1 MKLTNNYKSFK
12 LCKKSND
19 SYVMLYSPIIFIEVL
34 CVVNIIYVI
43 INVCNGTIDFS
54 SVLCSDL
61 MSLVGMAISV
71 WTGISIFNAI
81 ENSKMVALDKKA
93 QEAQESVD
101 KLNKSIDE
109 FLEQNANTYRLQFE
123 TELSINKDKIAE
135 FIFSKISDTDIP
147 LDSKPNIYYNMFIL
161 EHEYNKISNIANRSD
176 INATQKKHLLGVY
189 RQICNKLK
197 SSCHLPEDKNLS
209 FKDYFD
215 YRITDSYFLEGYI
228 CGESDNY
235 KEAYDKYTIAY
246 NKYVTIL
253 NKIDFFEKIINPRIF
268 NDDDFQI
275 HIYSEIP
282 SNEPE
287 QICLCFICNLLGE
300 CNSKI
305 VEAINILYTK
315 NGGSFSEKEKQKG
328 KLASALSLKYYKILF
343 AILDDSEIE
352 KREVY
357 YRNYGCSRLRLA
369 EFQWRISD
377 SNNDK
382 NAEEVF
388 YYPTKIALKYFLK
401 GEKLSK
407 NRSKIYCMICRTLI
421 QNIILK
427 CHAFYIFQWLFLN
440 GEHFSGD
447 SLKNIRV
454 DAWEMNTINYLI
466 SLLDN
471 YYKMGTAKFPEKG
484 DLNLYFILGMLLIKF
499 IELKSMSNLFKNRLK
514 VRLPTLEDLSEEM
527 DYVKQ
532 CKLYSKSLYEKIN
545 YLLEE
550 YKRLLSTDQKLTN
563 R

>member
-34 CVVNIIYVI
+34 CIVNIIYVI

-101 KLNKSIDE
+101 KLNKRIDE

-176 INATQKKHLLGVY
+176 INATQKKNLLGVY

-197 SSCHLPEDKNLS
+197 SSCHLSEDENLS

-246 NKYVTIL
+246 NQYVLIL
-253 NKIDFFEKIINPRIF
+253 NKIDFFEKIINPKIF
-268 NDDDFQI
+268 NDDNFQI

-328 KLASALSLKYYKILF
+328 KIASALSLKYYKILF

-357 YRNYGCSRLRLA
+357 YRNYGCARLRQA
-369 EFQWRISD
+369 EFKWRELGSICNSEAQKIF
-377 SNNDK
+377 NDAV
-382 NAEEVF
+382 N
-388 YYPTKIALKYFLK
+388 IALEYFLK
-401 GEKLSK
+401 GEKISK
-407 NRSKIYCMICRTLI
+407 DRSKIYCMICRTII
-421 QNIILK
+421 QSIILN
-427 CHAFYIFQWLFLN
+427 CHAFHIFQWLFLN
-440 GEHFSGD
+440 SKQFLNN

-454 DAWEMNTINYLI
+454 DMWKMDTITYLI
-466 SLLDN
+466 SLLDS
-471 YYKMGTAKFPEKG
+471 YYKMGTAKFPENG
-484 DLNLYFILGMLLIKF
+484 DLNLYFILGMLLVKF
-499 IELKSMSNLFKNRLK
+499 IELESRSNLFKNILK
-514 VRLPTLEDLSEEM
+514 FRLPTSEDLSEET
-527 DYVKQ
+527 DYVRQ
-532 CKLYSKSLYEKIN
+532 CKLYSKSLYKKIN

>member
-1 MKLTNNYKSFK
+1 MKLKNKYKSFK
-12 LCKKSND
+12 LSKKSND
-19 SYVMLYSPIIFIEVL
+19 SYIMLYSPIIFIEVL

-101 KLNKSIDE
+101 KLNKRIDE

-135 FIFSKISDTDIP
+135 YIFSKINDTEFP

-197 SSCHLPEDKNLS
+197 SSCHLPEEEHIS
-209 FKDYFD
+209 FADYFD
-215 YRITDSYFLEGYI
+215 YRITDSYFLEGYV
-228 CGESDNY
+228 CGESGDY
-235 KEAYDKYTIAY
+235 QETYDKYSNAY
-246 NKYVTIL
+246 NYYMPIL
-253 NKIDFFEKIINPRIF
+253 YKIDFFEKITNPQIF
-268 NDDDFQI
+268 SDDDFQI

-282 SNEPE
+282 CEEEE

-305 VEAINILYTK
+305 VEAVNILYTK
-315 NGGSFSEKEKQKG
+315 NGGYFSEKEKQKG
-328 KLASALSLKYYKILF
+328 KLSSILTHKYYKILF
-343 AILDDSEIE
+343 AILDDSKIE

-369 EFQWRISD
+369 EFQWRESG
-377 SNNDK
+377 SNNDD
-382 NAEEVF
+382 NAEIIF
-388 YYPTKIALKYFLK
+388 NDATQIALEYFLK
-401 GEKLSK
+401 GEKISK
-407 NRSKIYCMICRTLI
+407 DRSKIYCMICRTII
-421 QNIILK
+421 QNIILQ
-427 CHAFYIFQWLFLN
+427 CHTFFIFQWLFLN
-440 GEHFSGD
+440 GEQFSGD
-447 SLKNIRV
+447 SLKNIPV
-454 DAWEMNTINYLI
+454 DRLEINKINDLI
-466 SLLDN
+466 SLLDS
-471 YYKMGTAKFPEKG
+471 YYKMGTVKFPEKG
-484 DLNLYFILGMLLIKF
+484 DLNLYFIFGMLLVKF
-499 IELKSMSNLFKNRLK
+499 IKLVPSSNLSKNRLK

-532 CKLYSKSLYEKIN
+532 CKLYSKSLYKKID

-550 YKRLLSTDQKLTN
+550 YKRLLSTDQELVNK
-563 R
+563 

>member
-101 KLNKSIDE
+101 KLNKRIDE

-315 NGGSFSEKEKQKG
+315 NGGSFSEKEKQNYAF
-328 KLASALSLKYYKILF
+328 L
-343 AILDDSEIE
+343 
-352 KREVY
+352 
-357 YRNYGCSRLRLA
+357 YRVNYNSKRLA
-369 EFQWRISD
+369 HRYVS
-377 SNNDK
+377 
-382 NAEEVF
+382 
-388 YYPTKIALKYFLK
+388 YPVCY
-401 GEKLSK
+401 
-407 NRSKIYCMICRTLI
+407 RS
-421 QNIILK
+421 
-427 CHAFYIFQWLFLN
+427 
-440 GEHFSGD
+440 
-447 SLKNIRV
+447 
-454 DAWEMNTINYLI
+454 
-466 SLLDN
+466 
-471 YYKMGTAKFPEKG
+471 
-484 DLNLYFILGMLLIKF
+484 
-499 IELKSMSNLFKNRLK
+499 
-514 VRLPTLEDLSEEM
+514 PT
-527 DYVKQ
+527 
-532 CKLYSKSLYEKIN
+532 YS
-545 YLLEE
+545 
-550 YKRLLSTDQKLTN
+550 
-563 R
+563 